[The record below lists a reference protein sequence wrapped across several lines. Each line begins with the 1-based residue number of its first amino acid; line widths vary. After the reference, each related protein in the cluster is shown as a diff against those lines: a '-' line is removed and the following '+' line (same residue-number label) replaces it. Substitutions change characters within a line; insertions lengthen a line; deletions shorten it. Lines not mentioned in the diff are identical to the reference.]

1 MLERSKKT
9 NLLEQRSY
17 KYELHDVEKP
27 NLYSE
32 IYDYAEVPKVPFNHR
47 RVPLGMA
54 DEIWITDTSF
64 RDGQQSREPYT
75 VEEIS
80 SLFRLLSRL
89 GGEKGIIR
97 QTEFFAY
104 SKKDREAIEKCQ
116 SMGLKFPEITT
127 WIRAK
132 KEDFG
137 LVKSLGIR
145 ETGILVSASDYHI
158 FKKMGLTRKQAPR

>member
-104 SKKDREAIEKCQ
+104 SK
-116 SMGLKFPEITT
+116 
-127 WIRAK
+127 
-132 KEDFG
+132 
-137 LVKSLGIR
+137 
-145 ETGILVSASDYHI
+145 
-158 FKKMGLTRKQAPR
+158 

>member
-75 VEEIS
+75 VGGNFLAVS
-80 SLFRLLSRL
+80 SALPSRRGKGDYPSDRIFCL
-89 GGEKGIIR
+89 QQKGQGG
-97 QTEFFAY
+97 
-104 SKKDREAIEKCQ
+104 DREMPVDGA
-116 SMGLKFPEITT
+116 
-127 WIRAK
+127 
-132 KEDFG
+132 
-137 LVKSLGIR
+137 
-145 ETGILVSASDYHI
+145 
-158 FKKMGLTRKQAPR
+158 

>member
-54 DEIWITDTSF
+54 DEICITDTSF
-64 RDGQQSREPYT
+64 RDGVRPVGIETTSESLRQLYT
-75 VEEIS
+75 
-80 SLFRLLSRL
+80 LRA
-89 GGEKGIIR
+89 G
-97 QTEFFAY
+97 
-104 SKKDREAIEKCQ
+104 DEAI
-116 SMGLKFPEITT
+116 
-127 WIRAK
+127 
-132 KEDFG
+132 
-137 LVKSLGIR
+137 
-145 ETGILVSASDYHI
+145 VSANDLYDG
-158 FKKMGLTRKQAPR
+158 KVVE

>member
-54 DEIWITDTSF
+54 DEI
-64 RDGQQSREPYT
+64 
-75 VEEIS
+75 
-80 SLFRLLSRL
+80 
-89 GGEKGIIR
+89 
-97 QTEFFAY
+97 
-104 SKKDREAIEKCQ
+104 
-116 SMGLKFPEITT
+116 
-127 WIRAK
+127 
-132 KEDFG
+132 
-137 LVKSLGIR
+137 
-145 ETGILVSASDYHI
+145 
-158 FKKMGLTRKQAPR
+158 